1 MHFTPFVV
9 EFFSISVDIDKKKN
23 NYKQEVESMTISGIG
38 NVYFNKPG
46 EVAKNGKPIWDGK
59 KAYNYLEDMSDA
71 AISYGSK
78 AQRYYATKTMEDGE
92 MSVADLKKQI
102 SEMFSDYTLTDREP
116 RDVVNGKHYLYI
128 DNSQLKKMAS
138 DPGYRAKVYGLMD
151 REMEVGREWTMT
163 YSDGRN
169 VTSHITGSIFSLSE
183 VNRKYAGADGIPYRG
198 SCTSDH
204 PWSSSDSHP
213 QVRNQ
218 SFLYD
223 NLDPTKS
230 VKKSRNNVAKSMAE
244 KVAKKKE
251 EKKAIDKKIVEKKQ
265 KIKQQERIAEKREK
279 EEAYFQEMLDASES
293 SLLNYTNV
301 GDIMHEG
308 PMLDRQIDYM
318 I

>member
-1 MHFTPFVV
+1 MA
-9 EFFSISVDIDKKKN
+9 
-23 NYKQEVESMTISGIG
+23 ISGIG
-38 NVYFNKPG
+38 NFSNINFNKRS
-46 EVAKNGKPIWDGK
+46 ETAKNGKPSWDGK
-59 KAYNYLEDMSDA
+59 KAYKYLEDMSDA
-71 AISYGSK
+71 AISYGIK
-78 AQRYYATKTMEDGE
+78 AQKYYATKTMEDGE

-102 SEMFSDYTLTDREP
+102 GEMFSDYTLTDHEP
-116 RDVVNGKHYLYI
+116 RDVVSGKHYLYI

-223 NLDPTKS
+223 NLDPEKS
-230 VKKSRNNVAKSMAE
+230 ARKSRINAAKSMAV

-251 EKKAIDKKIVEKKQ
+251 EKKVIEKRAAEKKQ

-301 GDIMHEG
+301 GDIMQEG

>member
-46 EVAKNGKPIWDGK
+46 EVAKNGKPSWDGK
-59 KAYNYLEDMSDA
+59 KAYKYLEDMSDA
-71 AISYGSK
+71 AISYGIK
-78 AQRYYATKTMEDGE
+78 AQKYYATKTMEDGE

-102 SEMFSDYTLTDREP
+102 GEMFSDYTLTDHEP
-116 RDVVNGKHYLYI
+116 RDVVSGKHYLYI

-230 VKKSRNNVAKSMAE
+230 AKKSRNNAAKSMAE

-251 EKKAIDKKIVEKKQ
+251 EKKQ

-301 GDIMHEG
+301 GDIMQEG